1 MREIMFNYSEK
12 TKVDIKFK
20 MLDLF
25 KTIKADKS
33 VKTGAGN
40 IVSVILSNTLS
51 PEKTNLEASE
61 NVKEIYVIDIILNS
75 KRVPE
80 IFVNAFN
87 RFIEF
92 QTLFRL
98 HFQDE
103 IKYIGSIKTFS
114 DEKMK
119 ILKTFESNWKKEEK
133 FDFPFT
139 TKLEKVFKEMLKY
152 VVGYSF
158 RQDESFENYVKRL
171 DEIKKLKSEI
181 DKQTRLMTAEKQPN
195 IKMALNDK
203 IKEMKRNLQE
213 LEE

>member
-1 MREIMFNYSEK
+1 MFNYSEK

-33 VKTGAGN
+33 VKTDASN
-40 IVSVILSNTLS
+40 VVSVVLSNTLS
-51 PEKTNLEASE
+51 PERTNLEASE

-80 IFVNAFN
+80 IFVDAFN

-103 IKYIGSIKTFS
+103 IKYLVAIKTFS

-181 DKQTRLMTAEKQPN
+181 DKQIRLMTAEKQPN

-203 IKEMKRNLQE
+203 IKEMKINLQE

>member
-33 VKTGAGN
+33 VKTDAGN

-87 RFIEF
+87 KFIEF

-98 HFQDE
+98 HYRNE
-103 IKYIGSIKTFS
+103 IKYLVSIKTFN
-114 DEKMK
+114 DEKMNK
-119 ILKTFESNWKKEEK
+119 
-133 FDFPFT
+133 
-139 TKLEKVFKEMLKY
+139 TKL
-152 VVGYSF
+152 
-158 RQDESFENYVKRL
+158 Q
-171 DEIKKLKSEI
+171 
-181 DKQTRLMTAEKQPN
+181 Q
-195 IKMALNDK
+195 
-203 IKEMKRNLQE
+203 
-213 LEE
+213 

>member
-1 MREIMFNYSEK
+1 MFNYSEK

-25 KTIKADKS
+25 KTIKADKN
-33 VKTGAGN
+33 VKADASN
-40 IVSVILSNTLS
+40 VVSVILSNTLS

>member
-1 MREIMFNYSEK
+1 MFNYSEK

-33 VKTGAGN
+33 VKTDAGN

-119 ILKTFESNWKKEEK
+119 ILKTFESDWKMEEK

-139 TKLEKVFKEMLKY
+139 TKLENVFKKMLKY
-152 VVGYSF
+152 LVGYAF
-158 RQDESFENYVKRL
+158 RQDESFESYVKRL
-171 DEIKKLKSEI
+171 DGIKKIKSEI

-203 IKEMKRNLQE
+203 IKEMKINLQE

>member
-1 MREIMFNYSEK
+1 MFNYSEK

-33 VKTGAGN
+33 VKTDAGN
-40 IVSVILSNTLS
+40 VVSVVLSNTLS
-51 PEKTNLEASE
+51 PERTNLEASE

-80 IFVNAFN
+80 IFVDAFN

-103 IKYIGSIKTFS
+103 IKYLVAIKTFS

-203 IKEMKRNLQE
+203 IKEMKINLQE

>member
-1 MREIMFNYSEK
+1 MFNYSEK

-33 VKTGAGN
+33 VKTDAGN

-80 IFVNAFN
+80 IFVDAFN
-87 RFIEF
+87 KFIEF

-103 IKYIGSIKTFS
+103 IKYLVSIKTFS

-119 ILKTFESNWKKEEK
+119 ILKTFESDWKKEEK
-133 FDFPFT
+133 SEFPFT
-139 TKLEKVFKEMLKY
+139 TKLENVFKEMLKY
-152 VVGYSF
+152 VVGYAF

-203 IKEMKRNLQE
+203 IREMKINLQE

>member
-1 MREIMFNYSEK
+1 MFNYSEK

-33 VKTGAGN
+33 VKTDAGN

-80 IFVNAFN
+80 IFVDAFN
-87 RFIEF
+87 KFIEF

-103 IKYIGSIKTFS
+103 IKYLVSIKTFS

-119 ILKTFESNWKKEEK
+119 ILKTFESDWKKEEK
-133 FDFPFT
+133 SEFPFT
-139 TKLEKVFKEMLKY
+139 TKLENVFKEMLKY
-152 VVGYSF
+152 VVGYAF

-181 DKQTRLMTAEKQPN
+181 DKQTRLMAAEKQPN

-213 LEE
+213 LEK

>member
-1 MREIMFNYSEK
+1 MFNYNEK

-33 VKTGAGN
+33 VKTDAGS

-80 IFVNAFN
+80 IFVDAFN
-87 RFIEF
+87 KFIEF

-119 ILKTFESNWKKEEK
+119 ILKTFESDWKKEEK
-133 FDFPFT
+133 IDFPFT
-139 TKLEKVFKEMLKY
+139 TKLENVFKEMLKY
-152 VVGYSF
+152 VVGYAF
-158 RQDESFENYVKRL
+158 RQSESFENYTKRH

-213 LEE
+213 LEK

>member
-1 MREIMFNYSEK
+1 MFNYSEK

-33 VKTGAGN
+33 VKTDASN
-40 IVSVILSNTLS
+40 VVSVVLSNTLS
-51 PEKTNLEASE
+51 PERTNLEASE

-119 ILKTFESNWKKEEK
+119 ILKTFESDWKKEEK
-133 FDFPFT
+133 FEFPFT
-139 TKLEKVFKEMLKY
+139 TKLENVFKEMLKY
-152 VVGYSF
+152 VVGYAF

-181 DKQTRLMTAEKQPN
+181 DKQTRLMIAEKQPN

-213 LEE
+213 LEK

>member
-1 MREIMFNYSEK
+1 MFNYSEK

-213 LEE
+213 LEK

>member
-1 MREIMFNYSEK
+1 MFNYSEK

-33 VKTGAGN
+33 VKTDAGN

-61 NVKEIYVIDIILNS
+61 NVKEIYVIDIFLNS

-80 IFVNAFN
+80 IFVDAFN

-103 IKYIGSIKTFS
+103 IKYLVSIKTFS

-119 ILKTFESNWKKEEK
+119 ILKTFENNWKKEEK

-158 RQDESFENYVKRL
+158 RQAESFENYVKRL

-203 IKEMKRNLQE
+203 IKEIKKNLQE

>member
-1 MREIMFNYSEK
+1 MFNYSEK

-33 VKTGAGN
+33 VKTDAGN

-80 IFVNAFN
+80 IFVDAFN
-87 RFIEF
+87 KFIEF

-98 HFQDE
+98 HFQNE
-103 IKYIGSIKTFS
+103 IKYIVSIKTFN

-119 ILKTFESNWKKEEK
+119 ILKTFESDWKKEEK
-133 FDFPFT
+133 IDFPFT
-139 TKLEKVFKEMLKY
+139 TKLENVFKEMLKY
-152 VVGYSF
+152 VVGYAF

-195 IKMALNDK
+195 IKMAMNDK
-203 IKEMKRNLQE
+203 IKKLKKELQM
-213 LEE
+213 LED

>member
-1 MREIMFNYSEK
+1 MFNYSEK

-119 ILKTFESNWKKEEK
+119 ILKTFESDWKKEEK

-139 TKLEKVFKEMLKY
+139 TKLENVFKEMLKY

-158 RQDESFENYVKRL
+158 RQDESFENYTKRL

>member
-1 MREIMFNYSEK
+1 MFNYSEK

-25 KTIKADKS
+25 KTIKADKT
-33 VKTGAGN
+33 VKIDAGN

-51 PEKTNLEASE
+51 PEKTNMEASE

-119 ILKTFESNWKKEEK
+119 ILKTFESDWKKEEK

-139 TKLEKVFKEMLKY
+139 TKLENVFKKMLKY
-152 VVGYSF
+152 VVGYAF

-213 LEE
+213 LEK

>member
-1 MREIMFNYSEK
+1 
-12 TKVDIKFK
+12 

-33 VKTGAGN
+33 VKTDAGN

-61 NVKEIYVIDIILNS
+61 NVKEIYVIDIFLNS

-80 IFVNAFN
+80 VFVDAFN

-103 IKYIGSIKTFS
+103 IKYIVSIKTFS

-119 ILKTFESNWKKEEK
+119 ILKTFESDWKKEEK

-139 TKLEKVFKEMLKY
+139 TKLENVFKEMLKY
-152 VVGYSF
+152 VVRYAF

-171 DEIKKLKSEI
+171 DEVKKLKSDI

-195 IKMALNDK
+195 IKMAMNDK
-203 IKEMKRNLQE
+203 IKKLKKELQM
-213 LEE
+213 LED

>member
-1 MREIMFNYSEK
+1 MFNYSEK

-25 KTIKADKS
+25 KTIKADKT
-33 VKTGAGN
+33 VKTDAGN
-40 IVSVILSNTLS
+40 IISVILSNTLS

-87 RFIEF
+87 KFIEF

-98 HFQDE
+98 HYQNE
-103 IKYIGSIKTFS
+103 IKYLVSIKTFN

-119 ILKTFESNWKKEEK
+119 ILKTFESDWKMEEK

-139 TKLEKVFKEMLKY
+139 TKLENVFKKMLKY
-152 VVGYSF
+152 VVGYAF

-181 DKQTRLMTAEKQPN
+181 DKQTRLMAAEKQPN

-213 LEE
+213 LEK

>member
-1 MREIMFNYSEK
+1 MFNYSEK

-33 VKTGAGN
+33 VKTDAGI

-80 IFVNAFN
+80 IFVDAFN
-87 RFIEF
+87 KFIEF

-98 HFQDE
+98 HFQNE
-103 IKYIGSIKTFS
+103 IKYIVSIKTFN

-119 ILKTFESNWKKEEK
+119 ILKTFESDWKKEEK
-133 FDFPFT
+133 IDFPFT
-139 TKLEKVFKEMLKY
+139 TKLENVFKEMLKY
-152 VVGYSF
+152 VVGYAF

-195 IKMALNDK
+195 IKMAMNDK
-203 IKEMKRNLQE
+203 IKKLKKELQM
-213 LEE
+213 LED

>member
-1 MREIMFNYSEK
+1 MFNYSEK

-33 VKTGAGN
+33 VKTDAGN

-61 NVKEIYVIDIILNS
+61 NVKEIYVIDIFLNS

-80 IFVNAFN
+80 VFVDAFN

-103 IKYIGSIKTFS
+103 IKYIVSIKTFS

-119 ILKTFESNWKKEEK
+119 ILKTFESDWKKEEK

-139 TKLEKVFKEMLKY
+139 TKLENVFKEMLKY
-152 VVGYSF
+152 VVRYAF

-171 DEIKKLKSEI
+171 DEVKKLKSDI

-195 IKMALNDK
+195 IKMAMNDK
-203 IKEMKRNLQE
+203 IKKLKKELQM
-213 LEE
+213 LED

>member
-1 MREIMFNYSEK
+1 MFNYSEK

-33 VKTGAGN
+33 VKTDAGI

-51 PEKTNLEASE
+51 PEKTNMEASE

-80 IFVNAFN
+80 IFVDAFN

-103 IKYIGSIKTFS
+103 IKYLVAIKTFS

-133 FDFPFT
+133 FGFPLT
-139 TKLEKVFKEMLKY
+139 TKLENVFKEMLKY

-181 DKQTRLMTAEKQPN
+181 DKQTRLMAAEKQPN

-213 LEE
+213 LEG

>member
-1 MREIMFNYSEK
+1 MFNYSEK

-33 VKTGAGN
+33 VKTDAGN

-80 IFVNAFN
+80 IFVDAFN
-87 RFIEF
+87 KFIEF

-103 IKYIGSIKTFS
+103 IKYLVSIKTFS

-181 DKQTRLMTAEKQPN
+181 DKQIRLMTAEKQPN

-213 LEE
+213 LEK

>member
-1 MREIMFNYSEK
+1 MFNYSEK

-25 KTIKADKS
+25 KTIKADKG
-33 VKTGAGN
+33 VKTDAGN

-119 ILKTFESNWKKEEK
+119 ILKTFEIDWKMEEK

-139 TKLEKVFKEMLKY
+139 TKLENVFKEMLKY
-152 VVGYSF
+152 VVGYAF
-158 RQDESFENYVKRL
+158 RQSESFENYTKRF

-213 LEE
+213 LEK

>member
-1 MREIMFNYSEK
+1 MFNYSEK

-33 VKTGAGN
+33 VKTDAGN

-119 ILKTFESNWKKEEK
+119 ILKTFESDWKKEEK

-139 TKLEKVFKEMLKY
+139 TKLENVFKEMLKY
-152 VVGYSF
+152 VVGCSF

-203 IKEMKRNLQE
+203 IKEMKINLQE
-213 LEE
+213 LEK

>member
-1 MREIMFNYSEK
+1 MFNYSEK

-25 KTIKADKS
+25 KTIKADKT
-33 VKTGAGN
+33 VKTDAGN
-40 IVSVILSNTLS
+40 IISVILSNTLS

-80 IFVNAFN
+80 IFVDAFN
-87 RFIEF
+87 KFIEF

-98 HFQDE
+98 HYQNE
-103 IKYIGSIKTFS
+103 IKYLVSIKTFN

-119 ILKTFESNWKKEEK
+119 ILKTFESDWKMEEK

-181 DKQTRLMTAEKQPN
+181 DKQIRLMTAEKQPN

-203 IKEMKRNLQE
+203 IKEMKINLQE

>member
-1 MREIMFNYSEK
+1 MFNYSEK

-33 VKTGAGN
+33 VKTDASN
-40 IVSVILSNTLS
+40 VVSVVLSNTLS
-51 PEKTNLEASE
+51 PERTNLEASE

-80 IFVNAFN
+80 IFVDAFN

-103 IKYIGSIKTFS
+103 IKYLVAIKTFS

-181 DKQTRLMTAEKQPN
+181 DKQFRLMTAEKQPN
-195 IKMALNDK
+195 IKMAMNDK
-203 IKEMKRNLQE
+203 IKKLKKELQM
-213 LEE
+213 LED

>member
-1 MREIMFNYSEK
+1 MFNYSEK

-33 VKTGAGN
+33 VKTDASN
-40 IVSVILSNTLS
+40 VVSVVLSNTLS
-51 PEKTNLEASE
+51 PERTNLEASE

-119 ILKTFESNWKKEEK
+119 ILKTFESDWKKEEK
-133 FDFPFT
+133 FEFPFT
-139 TKLEKVFKEMLKY
+139 TKLENVFKEMLKY
-152 VVGYSF
+152 VVGYAF

-181 DKQTRLMTAEKQPN
+181 DKQTRLMIAEKQPN

-203 IKEMKRNLQE
+203 IKEIKKNLQE

>member
-1 MREIMFNYSEK
+1 MFNYSEK

-33 VKTGAGN
+33 VKADASN
-40 IVSVILSNTLS
+40 VVSVVLSNTLS
-51 PEKTNLEASE
+51 PERANLEASE
-61 NVKEIYVIDIILNS
+61 NVKEIYVIDIFLNS
-75 KRVPE
+75 KKVPE
-80 IFVNAFN
+80 IFLDCFN
-87 RFIEF
+87 KFIEF

-98 HFQDE
+98 HYQNE
-103 IKYIGSIKTFS
+103 IKYLVSIKTFNN
-114 DEKMK
+114 EKMK
-119 ILKTFESNWKKEEK
+119 ILKTFESDWKKEEK
-133 FDFPFT
+133 FSFPLT
-139 TKLEKVFKEMLKY
+139 TKLENVFKEMLKY

-158 RQDESFENYVKRL
+158 RQDESFENYTKRL

-181 DKQTRLMTAEKQPN
+181 DKQTRLMAAEKQPN

-213 LEE
+213 LEK

>member
-1 MREIMFNYSEK
+1 MFNYSEK

-33 VKTGAGN
+33 VKTDAGI

-51 PEKTNLEASE
+51 PEKTNMEASE

-80 IFVNAFN
+80 IFVDAFN

-103 IKYIGSIKTFS
+103 IKYLVAIKTFS

-152 VVGYSF
+152 VVGYAF

-195 IKMALNDK
+195 IKMAMNDK
-203 IKEMKRNLQE
+203 IKKLKKELQM
-213 LEE
+213 LED

>member
-1 MREIMFNYSEK
+1 MFNYSEK

-119 ILKTFESNWKKEEK
+119 ILKTFESDWKKEEK

-139 TKLEKVFKEMLKY
+139 TKLENVFKEMLKY

>member
-1 MREIMFNYSEK
+1 MSEIMFNYSEK

-33 VKTGAGN
+33 VKTDAGI

-51 PEKTNLEASE
+51 PEKTNMEASE

-80 IFVNAFN
+80 IFVDAFN

-103 IKYIGSIKTFS
+103 IKYLVAIKTFS

-152 VVGYSF
+152 VVGYAF

-181 DKQTRLMTAEKQPN
+181 DKQTRLMAAEKQPN

-213 LEE
+213 LEK

>member
-1 MREIMFNYSEK
+1 MFNYSEK

-33 VKTGAGN
+33 VKTDASN
-40 IVSVILSNTLS
+40 VVSVVLSNTLS
-51 PEKTNLEASE
+51 PERTNLEASE

-80 IFVNAFN
+80 IFVDAFN

-103 IKYIGSIKTFS
+103 IKYLVAIKTFS

-181 DKQTRLMTAEKQPN
+181 DKQIRLMTAEKQPN

-203 IKEMKRNLQE
+203 IKEMKINLQE
-213 LEE
+213 LEG

>member
-1 MREIMFNYSEK
+1 MFNYSEK

-33 VKTGAGN
+33 VKTDAGN

-119 ILKTFESNWKKEEK
+119 ILKTFESDWKMEEK

-139 TKLEKVFKEMLKY
+139 TKLENVFKKMLKY
-152 VVGYSF
+152 VVGYAF
-158 RQDESFENYVKRL
+158 RQDESFESYVKRL
-171 DEIKKLKSEI
+171 DGIKKIKSEI

-203 IKEMKRNLQE
+203 IKEMKINLQE

>member
-33 VKTGAGN
+33 VKTDAGN

-51 PEKTNLEASE
+51 PEKINMEASE

-80 IFVNAFN
+80 IFVDAFN

-119 ILKTFESNWKKEEK
+119 ILKTFESDWKMEEK
-133 FDFPFT
+133 FDFPIT
-139 TKLEKVFKEMLKY
+139 TKLENVFKEMLKY
-152 VVGYSF
+152 VVGYAF
-158 RQDESFENYVKRL
+158 RQDESFENYAKRL

-213 LEE
+213 LEG

>member
-1 MREIMFNYSEK
+1 MFNYSEK

-25 KTIKADKS
+25 KTIKADKT
-33 VKTGAGN
+33 VKTDAGN
-40 IVSVILSNTLS
+40 IISVILSNTLS

-103 IKYIGSIKTFS
+103 IKYLVSIKTFS

-119 ILKTFESNWKKEEK
+119 ILKTFESDWKKEEK
-133 FDFPFT
+133 FEFPFT
-139 TKLEKVFKEMLKY
+139 TKLENVFKEMLKY
-152 VVGYSF
+152 VVGYAF

-213 LEE
+213 LEK

>member
-1 MREIMFNYSEK
+1 MFNYSEK

-33 VKTGAGN
+33 VKTDAGN

-119 ILKTFESNWKKEEK
+119 ILKTFESDWKKEEK

-139 TKLEKVFKEMLKY
+139 TKLENVFKEMLKY
-152 VVGYSF
+152 VVGYAF

-213 LEE
+213 LEK

>member
-1 MREIMFNYSEK
+1 MFNYSEK

-33 VKTGAGN
+33 VKTDAGN

-80 IFVNAFN
+80 IFVDAFN
-87 RFIEF
+87 KFIEF

-98 HFQDE
+98 HYQNE
-103 IKYIGSIKTFS
+103 IKYLVSIKTFNN
-114 DEKMK
+114 EKMK
-119 ILKTFESNWKKEEK
+119 ILKTFESDWKKEEK
-133 FDFPFT
+133 FGFPLT
-139 TKLEKVFKEMLKY
+139 TKLENVFKEMLKY

-158 RQDESFENYVKRL
+158 RQDESFENYTKRL

-181 DKQTRLMTAEKQPN
+181 DKQTRLMAAEKQPN

-213 LEE
+213 LEK